1 MSYKKKGDVTMQTD
15 ELITVQDLAKRLN
28 VPVSWIYQRT
38 RRGQHRI
45 PHIKLGKYVRFNWL
59 QVIQF
64 LQENNQR

>member
-1 MSYKKKGDVTMQTD
+1 MQAD

-38 RRGQHRI
+38 RRGQHSI

>member
-1 MSYKKKGDVTMQTD
+1 MSYKKKGDVTMQAD

-38 RRGQHRI
+38 RRGQHSI
-45 PHIKLGKYVRFNWL
+45 PHIKLGKYVRFNWH
-59 QVIQF
+59 QVFQF

>member
-1 MSYKKKGDVTMQTD
+1 MSYKKKGEGKMQAE

-38 RRGQHRI
+38 RRGQHSI
-45 PHIKLGKYVRFNWL
+45 PHMKLGKYVRFSWQ
-59 QVIQF
+59 QVVEF